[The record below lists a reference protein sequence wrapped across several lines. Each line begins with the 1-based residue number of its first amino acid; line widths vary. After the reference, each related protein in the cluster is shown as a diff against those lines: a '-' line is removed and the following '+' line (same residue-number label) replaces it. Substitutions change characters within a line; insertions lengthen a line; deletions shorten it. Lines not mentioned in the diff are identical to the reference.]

1 MKKNIILLI
10 MLLPSFINVIPQ
22 KIIPKIEI
30 KQLEKQAI
38 CKMRKLFDI
47 PKEEQLFATV
57 LFEVLDST
65 QTYSVSPTFEKN
77 KKICNYLERLKI
89 IHYEIFVYDSELKSV
104 FVVNRVFLGKG
115 RYKKRYYV
123 GKEDDFIISTFLLK
137 NNYDYVLNLIDAPS
151 QGNKLVL
158 LCCKNTKMDLA
169 FLKDETIKSRPVCN
183 EDTFIFGE

>member
-1 MKKNIILLI
+1 

-77 KKICNYLERLKI
+77 NKICNYLERLKI

-115 RYKKRYYV
+115 RSKKRYYV